1 MPLINKKT
9 LFKIKIIHKITTK
22 QTCTKPWDAL
32 YLLIIYYLTSGCLIS
47 FNKPQDVIFQV
58 TLYSTLGTLHENQ
71 WKPNL
76 TMLAPKVAPTNTGHS
91 TNHRIVSIHPAGQ
104 WA

>member
-71 WKPNL
+71 TLRCWRQK
-76 TMLAPKVAPTNTGHS
+76 
-91 TNHRIVSIHPAGQ
+91 
-104 WA
+104 